1 MQLIFKP
8 TTITAN
14 NTVGDTNLPNHVTG
28 INVSMAWAEMAP
40 AIRQAV
46 QEFVIPF
53 VGESLYNDLA
63 QKYNA
68 GTVLSSAQ
76 AQSLEYLQD
85 AAGWYA
91 IYHIL
96 PTKASALSSVGVV
109 QNGPEGGASPTSQ
122 WAYVTKRLA
131 ALNSADS
138 AMDRL
143 LSFLD
148 KQVKAG
154 VAYFDLWKNDTS
166 YSEKKSDFFRQVSDL
181 DNYINIKRSFRS
193 FISIIPYLK
202 QVEGRYLKV
211 LLCNTLYDAVL
222 SASPT
227 ANNAKLIPY
236 IREAVAYL
244 GAAEALPHH
253 RVVIDGDGFR
263 FVSQTDGFEE
273 RRNTTNLQHTQAVG
287 ALLEQYRKIG
297 QGALDNLRLFL
308 EANIDDYPDYRD
320 SSCRELKPNN
330 TKTMY
335 SSTDKI
341 GMVGIL

>member
-8 TTITAN
+8 TTPTAN
-14 NTVGDTNLPNHVTG
+14 NSVGDTNLANHVTG
-28 INVSMAWAEMAP
+28 VNVSMAWSEMIP

-68 GTVLSSAQ
+68 GTVLTSAQ
-76 AQSLEYLQD
+76 SQSLEYLQD

-96 PTKASALSSVGVV
+96 PTKASALASVGVV
-109 QNGPEGGASPTSQ
+109 QNGPDGGASPTSQ

-148 KQVKAG
+148 KQVKAS
-154 VAYFDLWKNDTS
+154 VAYFDLWKNDTA
-166 YSEKKSDFFRQVSDL
+166 YTKKKSDFFREVSNL
-181 DNYINIKRSFRS
+181 DDYVNIKSSFRS

-202 QVEGRYLKV
+202 QVEARYIKT
-211 LLCNTLYDAVL
+211 LLCNTLYDATL
-222 SASPT
+222 INTPS
-227 ANNAKLIPY
+227 ANNAKLLPY
-236 IREAVAYL
+236 IRVAVAYL

-263 FVSQTDGFEE
+263 FVSQTDGFEG
-273 RRNTTNLQHTQAVG
+273 RQNTTNLQHTQAVG
-287 ALLEQYRKIG
+287 ALLEHYRTRG
-297 QGALDNLRLFL
+297 AQALDSLRAFL

-335 SSTDKI
+335 SSPAKI